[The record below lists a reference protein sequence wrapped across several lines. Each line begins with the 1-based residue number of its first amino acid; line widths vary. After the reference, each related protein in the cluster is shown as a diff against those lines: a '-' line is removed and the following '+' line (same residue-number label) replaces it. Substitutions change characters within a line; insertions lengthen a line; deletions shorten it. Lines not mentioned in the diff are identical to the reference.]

1 MAKYTTLL
9 QTLIKS
15 GYDLG
20 MDTYPMHQES
30 YRLMLNDK
38 IYKHYAYREIGFET
52 PALFKH
58 YLNMKMNEIMPYY
71 NQLYDIQV
79 EFLKQNVFQNVNRT
93 ETEKGTIND
102 KGDGS
107 NNTTDNRTITDAGT
121 HSDTD
126 NNQRIYSDTPM
137 SPLNFENVQTGK
149 YATDVTF
156 ENNSNNGT
164 TGNTRTHSGSTVEKT
179 TDNNLRTVDIA
190 KIFTGNDGR
199 LYPSEV
205 LAKAK
210 AEILNIDMMIIDELN
225 PLFMGIF

>member
-9 QTLIKS
+9 KTLIKS

-20 MDTYPMHQES
+20 MDTYPIYQSS

-38 IYKHYAYREIGFET
+38 IYTHYAYREIGFET

-71 NQLYDIQV
+71 NQLYNAQV
-79 EFLKQNVFQNVNRT
+79 EYLKLNMFQNQNRT
-93 ETEKGTIND
+93 ETEKGTIKD
-102 KGDGS
+102 DGDGS
-107 NNTTDNRTITDAGT
+107 SNIADTRTITDAGT

-137 SPLNFENVQTGK
+137 SPLNFENVKNGL

-156 ENNSNNGT
+156 ENNVNNGT
-164 TGNTRTHSGSTVEKT
+164 TGNKRTHGGSTNEIT
-179 TDNNLRTVDIA
+179 TDNNTRTIDITR
-190 KIFTGNDGR
+190 IFTGNDGR
-199 LYPSEV
+199 LYPSEI

-210 AEILNIDMMIIDELN
+210 SEILNIDMMIIDELN

>member
-30 YRLMLNDK
+30 YRLLLNDK

-79 EFLKQNVFQNVNRT
+79 EFLKQNAFQNVNRM
-93 ETEKGTIND
+93 ETENGTIKD
-102 KGDGS
+102 EGDG
-107 NNTTDNRTITDAGT
+107 TADFADDRTITDAGT
-121 HSDTD
+121 HSDHDTY
-126 NNQRIYSDTPM
+126 QRIYSDTPM
-137 SPLNFENVQTGK
+137 SPLNFNNIQTGI

-156 ENNSNNGT
+156 EDNNN
-164 TGNTRTHSGSTVEKT
+164 SGSTGNKRTHGGTTTERT
-179 TDNNLRTVDIA
+179 TDDNIRTVDLK

-205 LAKAK
+205 LTKAK

>member
-30 YRLMLNDK
+30 YRLLLNDK

-93 ETEKGTIND
+93 ETENGTIKD
-102 KGDGS
+102 DGDG
-107 NNTTDNRTITDAGT
+107 TADFADDRTITDAGT
-121 HSDTD
+121 HSDHDT
-126 NNQRIYSDTPM
+126 NQRIYSDTPM
-137 SPLNFENVQTGK
+137 SPLNFENIQTGK

-156 ENNSNNGT
+156 EDNNN
-164 TGNTRTHSGSTVEKT
+164 SGSTGNKRTHGGTTTERT
-179 TDNNLRTVDIA
+179 TDDNIRTVDLK

-199 LYPSEV
+199 LYPSEI
-205 LAKAK
+205 LAKVK

>member
-1 MAKYTTLL
+1 MAKYTILL

-30 YRLMLNDK
+30 YRLLLNDK

-79 EFLKQNVFQNVNRT
+79 EFLKQNIFQNVNRT
-93 ETEKGTIND
+93 ETENGTIKD
-102 KGDGS
+102 EGDG
-107 NNTTDNRTITDAGT
+107 TADFADARTITDAGE
-121 HSDTD
+121 HSDHDT
-126 NNQRIYSDTPM
+126 NQRIYSDTPM
-137 SPLNFENVQTGK
+137 SPLNFENIKTGK

-156 ENNSNNGT
+156 ED
-164 TGNTRTHSGSTVEKT
+164 NTNSGSTGNQRTHGGTTTERT
-179 TDNNLRTVDIA
+179 TDDNIKTVDLT

>member
-9 QTLIKS
+9 QTLIDR

-30 YRLMLNDK
+30 YRLLLNDK

-79 EFLKQNVFQNVNRT
+79 EFLKQNVFRNVNRT
-93 ETEKGTIND
+93 ETENGTIKD
-102 KGDGS
+102 EGDG
-107 NNTTDNRTITDAGT
+107 TADFADDRTITDAGT
-121 HSDTD
+121 HSDHDT
-126 NNQRIYSDTPM
+126 NQRIYSDTPM
-137 SPLNFENVQTGK
+137 SPLNFENIQTGK

-156 ENNSNNGT
+156 EDNNN
-164 TGNTRTHSGSTVEKT
+164 SGSTGNKRTHGGTTTERT
-179 TDNNLRTVDIA
+179 TDDNIRTVDL
-190 KIFTGNDGR
+190 KRIFTGNDGR

>member
-30 YRLMLNDK
+30 YRLLLNDK

-71 NQLYDIQV
+71 NQLYDIQA
-79 EFLKQNVFQNVNRT
+79 EFLKQNAFQNVNRT
-93 ETEKGTIND
+93 ETENGTIKD
-102 KGDGS
+102 EGDG
-107 NNTTDNRTITDAGT
+107 TADFADDRTITDVGE
-121 HSDTD
+121 HSDHDT
-126 NNQRIYSDTPM
+126 NQRIYSDTPM
-137 SPLNFENVQTGK
+137 SPLNFENIKTGK

-156 ENNSNNGT
+156 ED
-164 TGNTRTHSGSTVEKT
+164 NTNSGSTGNKRTHGGTTTERT
-179 TDNNLRTVDIA
+179 TDDNIRTVDLK

-210 AEILNIDMMIIDELN
+210 AEILNIDMMIINELN

>member
-1 MAKYTTLL
+1 MAKYTILL

-30 YRLMLNDK
+30 YRLLLNDK

-79 EFLKQNVFQNVNRT
+79 EFLKQNVFRNVNRT
-93 ETEKGTIND
+93 ETENGTIKD
-102 KGDGS
+102 EGDG
-107 NNTTDNRTITDAGT
+107 TADFADDRTITDAGT
-121 HSDTD
+121 HSDHDT
-126 NNQRIYSDTPM
+126 NQRIYSDTPM
-137 SPLNFENVQTGK
+137 SPLNFENIQTGK

-156 ENNSNNGT
+156 EDNNN
-164 TGNTRTHSGSTVEKT
+164 SGSTGNKRTHGGTTTERT
-179 TDNNLRTVDIA
+179 TDDNIRTVDL
-190 KIFTGNDGR
+190 KRIFTGNDGR